1 MLGITESSFYFKSM
15 SIPTKMDIEEDIR
28 DISIEVNMTHP
39 YRNFFLSF
47 NKTYTVLAH
56 LVDSTVFRYTGKVH
70 RLFVPKFY
78 HDRKDTNFLK
88 NLKYVG
94 EKAKIDEKDFSEITE
109 FGRKLY
115 EYNSD
120 PNHTPNIG
128 ISTKTMDWPFPEE
141 DYKSIGYTVHGF
153 KFAFLKVKTSIS
165 NIINTKNNLINIENG
180 LEKAINAFNSELFF
194 PSKKNI

>member
-1 MLGITESSFYFKSM
+1 M
-15 SIPTKMDIEEDIR
+15 
-28 DISIEVNMTHP
+28 
-39 YRNFFLSF
+39 
-47 NKTYTVLAH
+47 
-56 LVDSTVFRYTGKVH
+56 DSTVFRYTSKVH

-120 PNHTPNIG
+120 LNHTSNIG
-128 ISTKTMDWPFPEE
+128 LSTKTMDWPFPEK

-153 KFAFLKVKTSIS
+153 RFAFLKVKTSIS
-165 NIINTKNNLINIENG
+165 NIINTK
-180 LEKAINAFNSELFF
+180 K
-194 PSKKNI
+194 

>member
-1 MLGITESSFYFKSM
+1 
-15 SIPTKMDIEEDIR
+15 MDIEEDIR

-94 EKAKIDEKDFSEITE
+94 
-109 FGRKLY
+109 
-115 EYNSD
+115 
-120 PNHTPNIG
+120 